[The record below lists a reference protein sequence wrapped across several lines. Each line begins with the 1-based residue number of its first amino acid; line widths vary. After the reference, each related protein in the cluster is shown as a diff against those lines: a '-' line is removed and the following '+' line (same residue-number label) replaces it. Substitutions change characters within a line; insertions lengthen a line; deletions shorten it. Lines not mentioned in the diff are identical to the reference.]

1 MTRSLPR
8 ARSRRLVCASPCTMM
23 TMIALAYKR
32 RSEPAPR
39 ETAAA
44 EARLSVKERERDSRV
59 GRSSV
64 GDVDAATRPI
74 SSLGSILR
82 ESVRGDARG
91 LKR

>member
-39 ETAAA
+39 ESAAA
-44 EARLSVKERERDSRV
+44 EARLSVKERERQPCRSVV
-59 GRSSV
+59 GR
-64 GDVDAATRPI
+64 G
-74 SSLGSILR
+74 
-82 ESVRGDARG
+82 RGR
-91 LKR
+91 RN